1 MLGITWTRGHV
12 CRSAGQLRNGG
23 GGRNACLTGPSS
35 LHKPAR
41 VTVPLGERA
50 PNADLVGLP
59 EQNVDMADPKKRLIV
74 VGDRVLIQPE
84 EGEDRTKVG
93 LYLPATAVDS
103 QAVQGGA
110 VLATGPGNALS
121 APTEVDE
128 EPWKTGAP
136 EPRYVP
142 LQARIGD
149 YAIFFRRAAVE
160 ITFEGDRYLVVPQA
174 AILTLVREE
183 DEQDDDLVLL

>member
-1 MLGITWTRGHV
+1 MSEPR
-12 CRSAGQLRNGG
+12 
-23 GGRNACLTGPSS
+23 
-35 LHKPAR
+35 
-41 VTVPLGERA
+41 
-50 PNADLVGLP
+50 
-59 EQNVDMADPKKRLIV
+59 KRLIV
-74 VGDRVLIQPE
+74 VGDRVLVQPE

-93 LYLPATAVDS
+93 LYLPATAVDT
-103 QAVQGGA
+103 QAVQGGK
-110 VLATGPGNALS
+110 VVATGPGNAVS
-121 APTEVDE
+121 APTELDE
-128 EPWKTGAP
+128 EPWKIGAP

-183 DEQDDDLVLL
+183 DEADDALPF